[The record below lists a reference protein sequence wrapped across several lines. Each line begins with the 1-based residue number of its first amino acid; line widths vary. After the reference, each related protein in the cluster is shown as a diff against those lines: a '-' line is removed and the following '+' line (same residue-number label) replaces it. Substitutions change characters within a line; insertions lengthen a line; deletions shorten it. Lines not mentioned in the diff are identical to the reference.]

1 MEKSS
6 RLEMMAIS
14 AEAEVRQ
21 NEKYLQ
27 ASIQQMIELLQE
39 KDLTDIAFYNA
50 YIVQAEDIRRFANNV
65 MGAKRVCKA
74 LKVAMGE

>member
-1 MEKSS
+1 
-6 RLEMMAIS
+6 MMAIS
-14 AEAEVRQ
+14 AEAEVQQ

-39 KDLTDIAFYNA
+39 KDLTDIAFFNA

-65 MGAKRVCKA
+65 MGAKRVCEA